1 LVILAKEKSQRRSKA
16 VFLGILI
23 VLGVSGS
30 MWSERAEAQPG
41 KKQSVRGGGVEVIAE
56 LLEEPANV
64 VVFRVS
70 LDTHVV
76 NLDVYSF
83 QEMVRL
89 RDGRGGE
96 LPPTTIEGG
105 AAGGHHRSAIVRF
118 AAPDPKPKDIELIVK
133 DVAGVS
139 ERVFRWENGLTDGR

>member
-1 LVILAKEKSQRRSKA
+1 VILAKEESQRLSKA
-16 VFLGILI
+16 VLLGMLVIL
-23 VLGVSGS
+23 GASGS
-30 MWSERAEAQPG
+30 MWLERAEAQPG
-41 KKQSVRGGGVEVIAE
+41 KTQSVRGGGVEVIAE
-56 LLEEPANV
+56 ILEEPANV
-64 VVFRVS
+64 LSFRVS

-83 QEMVRL
+83 QEIVRL

-96 LPPTTIEGG
+96 LPPTAVEGG

-133 DVAGVS
+133 NVAGIS
-139 ERVFRWENGLTDGR
+139 ERVFRWGDGSTDGR